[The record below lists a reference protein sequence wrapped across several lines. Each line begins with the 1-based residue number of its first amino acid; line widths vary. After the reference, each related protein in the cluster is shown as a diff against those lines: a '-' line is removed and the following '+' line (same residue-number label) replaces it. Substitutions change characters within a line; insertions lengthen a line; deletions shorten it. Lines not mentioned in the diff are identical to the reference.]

1 MTQDHI
7 DRVQAFLDSL
17 QKMGEQ
23 LKTAE
28 ELQCFYLRRM
38 LELKREQQTD
48 SQEYADLDVKSKAL
62 QQLIDKNFP
71 IYQERVKMMRE
82 AMPRPRRKRTKN
94 R

>member
-7 DRVQAFLDSL
+7 DRVQAFLESL
-17 QKMGEQ
+17 QKMGNQ
-23 LKTAE
+23 LKSAE
-28 ELQCFYLRRM
+28 EQQRFYLSRM

-82 AMPRPRRKRTKN
+82 AMPMPRRKRNKTK
-94 R
+94 

>member
-28 ELQCFYLRRM
+28 EQQCFYLRRM
-38 LELKREQQTD
+38 LELKREQQTG

-82 AMPRPRRKRTKN
+82 AMPMTRRKRNKTK
-94 R
+94 

>member
-28 ELQCFYLRRM
+28 EQQCFYLRRM
-38 LELKREQQTD
+38 LDLKREQQTD

-82 AMPRPRRKRTKN
+82 AMPMPRRKRTKN